1 MVAGA
6 LLPTT
11 IHKGKLYF
19 LFGKENPLE
28 DSSKGWSDFGG
39 GCEKDETPFETAL
52 REGSEELTGFLG
64 FSKELKNKIK
74 KNGGVYPIQHG
85 DYHTHIFYLPY
96 DENLPIYFNENHNF
110 LWKKMDKYMLNK
122 SKLFEKIEINW
133 FSQTDLTRR
142 KKEFRHFYQQN
153 IETIKQHFPQIKKFI
168 FAKMNKG
175 RKTQKTTN
183 KKSKK
188 TQKDAKK

>member
-11 IHKGKLYF
+11 IYKGKLYF

-39 GCEKDETPFETAL
+39 GCEKGEKPFDTAL

-64 FSKELKNKIK
+64 FSAELKNKIK
-74 KNGGVYPIQHG
+74 KNGGIYPVIFG

-96 DENLPIYFNENHNF
+96 DPELPKYFNENHKF
-110 LWKKMDKYMLNK
+110 LWKKMNKYMLNK
-122 SKLFEKIEINW
+122 SKLFEKINIEW
-133 FSQTDLTRR
+133 FSEEDLTNR
-142 KKEFRHFYQQN
+142 KKEFRHFYQNN
-153 IETIKQHFPQIKKFI
+153 IEFIKTKIPEIKKFI
-168 FAKMNKG
+168 
-175 RKTQKTTN
+175 
-183 KKSKK
+183 S
-188 TQKDAKK
+188 AKKRTIKKQTQIKTKKIAKKH